1 MSAPEFKAL
10 FNSNVFKYWFDK
22 NLGNYGKGAYQS
34 FIHTGRKESKKFI
47 NDSIVDFVITRER
60 LTSMLDPTTANKL
73 LKAARDQADSL
84 ALEGIE
90 YRQSPTGQEQIF
102 IKDLKFSTLETTVS
116 NVLDSIAS
124 SIGISGVKAQ
134 VVSARKEQKL
144 DRGHVFGF
152 GNTLLFRTKQ
162 ELKDVSSKL
171 GSQNDITETQ
181 LKALDEFI
189 DSLIDMLEEYDI
201 ATSDI
206 DNLDAK
212 VYLKYRKTA
221 TNWLIEWQ
229 ADEDNQ
235 LAGNK
240 VGRIL
245 GRTDTKTYSGARG
258 VFSGKATES
267 VVKNFI
273 QQFIDEGISAPD
285 DSKLNLLNQK
295 SSPTLKDLIAEALLK
310 QLDDYKP
317 KFAEVYTGN
326 VALNPLPV
334 RRVDTKG
341 KSSIKKAKDSL
352 VKQKQKIKSVKA
364 KNSSTKLSAG
374 TLSLTNLKN
383 LLDAQLQ
390 DVVSANMGDGN
401 NRDILNYRTGRF
413 ASSVKVEKLSQSRDG
428 MIAAFYTYMKYPYA
442 TFSAGGRQ
450 QYPASRDPK
459 LLISKSI
466 REIAAETVS
475 NRLRA
480 VLI

>member
-34 FIHTGRKESKKFI
+34 FIHTGRKESKKFV
-47 NDSIVDFVITRER
+47 NDSIVDFVITKER
-60 LTSMLDPTTANKL
+60 LSSMLDPATANKL
-73 LKAARDQADSL
+73 LKAARDQAGIL
-84 ALEGIE
+84 ASEGVE
-90 YRQSPTGQEQIF
+90 YRQAPSGQEQIF

-116 NVLDSIAS
+116 NVLDGIGN
-124 SIGISGVKAQ
+124 SIGIPGVKGQIVA
-134 VVSARKEQKL
+134 ARKEQKL

-152 GNTLLFRTKQ
+152 GNTLLFRAKE
-162 ELKDVSSKL
+162 ELRGVSSKL
-171 GSQNDITETQ
+171 GSQNDITEAQ
-181 LKALDEFI
+181 LNALDEYI

-212 VYLKYRKTA
+212 VYAKYRKTA
-221 TNWLIEWQ
+221 SNWLIEWQ

-245 GRTDTKTYSGARG
+245 GRTDAKTYSGARG
-258 VFSGKATES
+258 VFSGKATEA

-273 QQFIDEGISAPD
+273 QQFIDEGIAAPD
-285 DSKLNLLNQK
+285 DSKLNILNQK
-295 SSPTLKDLIAEALLK
+295 ASPTLKDMIAEALLK
-310 QLDDYKP
+310 QFDDFKP
-317 KFAEVYTGN
+317 KFAEVYTGSI
-326 VALNPLPV
+326 ALNPIPV
-334 RRVDTKG
+334 RRVDAKG
-341 KSSIKKAKDSL
+341 KASIKKAKDSL
-352 VKQKQKIKSVKA
+352 VKQKQRIKTIKA
-364 KNSSTKLSAG
+364 KNTSTKAVAG
-374 TLSLTNLKN
+374 TVSLTNLKN
-383 LLDAQLQ
+383 LLDAHLQ

-401 NRDILNYRTGRF
+401 RRDVLNYRTGRF
-413 ASSVKVEKLSQSRDG
+413 ASSVKVEKLSQSREG
-428 MIAAFYTYMKYPYA
+428 MITAYYTYMKYPYA